1 MPTLVL
7 PDRTIQRI
15 PDKNS
20 LNEWAVSASIPRKL
34 TKNLSQLL
42 GFDPAPT
49 EGKTAGRSR
58 EGHFLLQDT
67 TWMYHADWLAALP
80 LFGPY
85 PAKYN
90 QLKETASVG
99 FSVSTFKRLHDNGG
113 LPSEDGWWVGSEP
126 AGVFTLSNGST
137 LFDVPL
143 TPSSGPATAIPAP
156 GALLDLGALSVLTSS
171 VAETTSRLIASPEVS
186 LGAFV
191 GIFSRSSR

>member
-1 MPTLVL
+1 METCIHEVSSLPIERHAHSCNACCAVTVRHVRRLSPSWRLLFHHMKNGSLTAPSPSCGSFCIIPT
-7 PDRTIQRI
+7 R
-15 PDKNS
+15 S
-20 LNEWAVSASIPRKL
+20 
-34 TKNLSQLL
+34 
-42 GFDPAPT
+42 
-49 EGKTAGRSR
+49 TA
-58 EGHFLLQDT
+58 
-67 TWMYHADWLAALP
+67 YHADWLAVLP
-80 LFGPY
+80 LFGSY

-113 LPSEDGWWVGSEP
+113 EPSEDGWWVGSEP

-156 GALLDLGALSVLTSS
+156 GALLDLGALSILTSS
-171 VAETTSRLIASPEVS
+171 VAETASRLIARPEVS

-191 GIFSRSSR
+191 GDFSRSFR